1 MAKRVVLA
9 YSGGLDTSVAV
20 KWLAEEMG
28 YEVVAMAADVGQGG
42 DFEVVRHRALAAG
55 AIAVEVVDARAE
67 FADDFVLPALHA
79 NALYEEKYPLVSSLS
94 RPVIVSHLVATAAAY
109 GAEAVAHG
117 CTGKGNDQVRFE
129 VGIRALNPDLD
140 IVAPVRN
147 WGFSRADSIDYAQK
161 HDIPIAASKE
171 KPYSIDQNLW
181 GRAVECGEM
190 EDPWASP
197 PGDVYEMTV
206 VSKEAPEEVTISFEA
221 GKPFAIDGEAMG
233 FAEIIESLNVRLG
246 AFGFGRIDM
255 VENRRVGI
263 KSREVY
269 EAPGA
274 LALIMAHA
282 DLESITLERDLA
294 HEKARLANRFCE
306 LVYDGL
312 WYSPL
317 REALSEFMS
326 YSQRFVTG
334 DVRLL
339 AEPNRVSVSGRRS
352 AKSLYDYSLA
362 TYEKEDA
369 FRHSDAEG
377 FVRLWGLG
385 VETWS
390 RQQRPRS

>member
-20 KWLAEEMG
+20 KWLAEEKG

-42 DFEVVRHRALAAG
+42 DFEVIRHRALAAG

-140 IVAPVRN
+140 IVAPVRT
-147 WGFSRADSIDYAQK
+147 WGFSRADSMDYAQK

-197 PGDVYEMTV
+197 PSDVYEMTV
-206 VSKEAPEEVTISFEA
+206 VSKEVPEEVTISFEA
-221 GKPFAIDGEAMG
+221 GKPVAIDGDAMG
-233 FAEIIESLNVRLG
+233 FAEIIESLNARVG

-306 LVYDGL
+306 LIYDGL

-317 REALSEFMS
+317 REALSEFMA

-339 AEPNRVSVSGRRS
+339 VEPNRVSVSGRRS

-390 RQQRPRS
+390 RRQRPRS

>member
-1 MAKRVVLA
+1 MSKKRIVLA

-28 YEVVAMAADVGQGG
+28 YDVVAMAADVGQGG
-42 DFEVVRHRALAAG
+42 DFEVIRHRAIAAG

-67 FADDFVLPALHA
+67 FANDFVLPALHA
-79 NALYEEKYPLVSSLS
+79 NALYEGQYPLVSSLS
-94 RPVIVSHLVATAAAY
+94 RPVIVRHLVRVAEEY
-109 GAEAVAHG
+109 GAQAVAHG

-129 VGIRALNPDLD
+129 VGIRALNPDLA
-140 IVAPVRN
+140 IEAPVRV
-147 WGFSRADSIDYAQK
+147 WGFSRADSIDYAEK
-161 HDIPIAASKE
+161 HAIPIRASKE
-171 KPYSIDQNLW
+171 KPYSIDANLW

-190 EDPWASP
+190 EDPWAPP

-206 VSKEAPEEVTISFEA
+206 PTKTQAEEIVITFDQ
-221 GKPFAIDGEAMG
+221 GRPVAIDGNPLG
-233 FAEIIESLNVRLG
+233 VAEVIETLNTRLG
-246 AFGFGRIDM
+246 AFGFGRLDM

-274 LALIMAHA
+274 LGLILAHA

-294 HEKARLANRFCE
+294 HEKARLSTRFSE

-312 WYSPL
+312 WFSPL
-317 REALSEFMS
+317 REALSEFMA
-326 YSQRFVTG
+326 YTQRYVTG
-334 DVRLL
+334 EVRLV
-339 AEPNRVSVSGRRS
+339 AEPNRVYVNGRRS
-352 AKSLYDYSLA
+352 PASLYDYELA

-377 FVRLWGLG
+377 FVRIWGLG
-385 VETWS
+385 VETWA
-390 RQQRPRS
+390 RKQR